1 MPSAPAKTAS
11 TIGPFRRALLRG
23 LGVVLPPLLTVL
35 VFLWAWG
42 MIDTYILTPS
52 ERIAGQLIV
61 WSIRD
66 IKSGVPDGADI
77 YRTEPGGP
85 IAAFE
90 FRGKKYVPVGKTGK
104 WIPESVQAIVDA
116 NLRENWTAPATAAGY
131 YDYFVKVQ
139 YLRRE
144 RTVPLFL
151 ALFLLVLYL
160 TGKFM
165 AAGVGRFVWRVG
177 EGIVQRMPIVRNV
190 YSAVK
195 QITDYFFNEH
205 EVQFLRVVAVEWPRK
220 GLWTIAFV
228 TGESFRDIKDAAGEP
243 ILSLLVPT
251 SPMPA
256 TGFTCTVLKS
266 ETIELELTVDQA
278 LQFIVSCGVVVP
290 PHQQW
295 ASKQEA
301 EEDIRRQVLGIAP
314 ADDELDQSA

>member
-1 MPSAPAKTAS
+1 MPQAPTKVAS
-11 TIGPFRRALLRG
+11 PIHPFRRAILRG
-23 LGVVLPPLLTVL
+23 LAVILPPLLTVL

-61 WSIRD
+61 WSVRD
-66 IKSGVPDGADI
+66 IKSGVPDGADV
-77 YRTEPGGP
+77 YRSEPGGP
-85 IAAFE
+85 ITAFD
-90 FRGKKYVPVGKTGK
+90 FRGSKYVPVGRTDKY
-104 WIPESVQAIVDA
+104 IPESVQAIVDA
-116 NLRENWTAPATAAGY
+116 NPFENKPSPQTAGGY
-131 YDYFVKVQ
+131 YEYYVQ
-139 YLRRE
+139 LRYLRRS

-151 ALFLLVLYL
+151 ALFLIVLYL

-177 EGIVQRMPIVRNV
+177 EGIVHRMPIVRNV

-195 QITDYFFNEH
+195 QITDYFFSEH

-256 TGFTCTVLKS
+256 TGFTCTVLKA
-266 ETIELELTVDQA
+266 ETIELDITVDQA
-278 LQFIVSCGVVVP
+278 VQFIVSCGVVVP

-295 ASKQEA
+295 ASKKEA
-301 EEDIRRQVLGIAP
+301 EEDIRRQVLGIAGT
-314 ADDELDQSA
+314 DEEMEQSA